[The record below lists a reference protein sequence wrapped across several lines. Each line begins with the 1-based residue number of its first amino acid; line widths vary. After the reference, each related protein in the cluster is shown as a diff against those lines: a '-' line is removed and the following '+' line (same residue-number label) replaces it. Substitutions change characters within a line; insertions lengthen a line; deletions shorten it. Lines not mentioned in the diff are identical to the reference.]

1 MIRGNTG
8 TDDLGADM
16 VHLHSLRQGKKQPV
30 VSGTSLAGALRGRA
44 AKIANTLAPMT
55 DEGRQHAGKLIDCM
69 FGPEM
74 KAKVTPRASRV
85 MVEESEIKGAVT
97 NLIQNRIRIDRFTGG
112 VMDGALFNEQPAF
125 GTEDTTISINLKL
138 SDPKEAEIG
147 LLLLLLKDLWTGD
160 LPLGGEIAIG
170 RGRLK
175 GISATVTWKIPDE
188 KPLAW
193 TIEQK
198 VDKTLDIK
206 GSERDILEKCV
217 SEKLQA
223 ELLGQEMAHGA

>member
-1 MIRGNTG
+1 MA
-8 TDDLGADM
+8 TDTE
-16 VHLHSLRQGKKQPV
+16 KQ
-30 VSGTSLAGALRGRA
+30 
-44 AKIANTLAPMT
+44 
-55 DEGRQHAGKLIDCM
+55 QLIDM
-69 FGPEM
+69 LKFTP
-74 KAKVTPRASRV
+74 VTYR
-85 MVEESEIKGAVT
+85 
-97 NLIQNRIRIDRFTGG
+97 
-112 VMDGALFNEQPAF
+112 
-125 GTEDTTISINLKL
+125 
-138 SDPKEAEIG
+138 AEIWG
-147 LLLLLLKDLWTGD
+147 W
-160 LPLGGEIAIG
+160 GGEIAIG